1 MALLNAAHYLAAAG
15 LDVLMIDADLEA
27 PGLTL
32 AHKRG
37 RRKPAQGFIALY
49 EECRG
54 FIESGAEPEKAP
66 HKLAGYLHSLTVKTP
81 PLPGVERP
89 GRLALLPAHPSDTSP
104 DAYLRQLSELSIR
117 EVVGKGIAVYVAEV
131 IRARVREEGFDYAL
145 IDSRTGWSEAAGFCV
160 LGLADALA
168 VVSGLNEQ
176 NLLGTKDFLEF
187 VAGREDEAP
196 KPVLRVLS
204 PVPTAE
210 EELKEK
216 RFRRARELLGGE
228 AAVQIPYHPR
238 IALIEEPF
246 VVTQPDHHVTEQ
258 YRKAAR
264 AVLGLVGDD
273 PATQLREAAR
283 LISEDE
289 VAEALDR
296 LRRACPFT
304 KNEVIQALRLV
315 TTEVLRA
322 RGGAPAWGDDAFLLL
337 TRLDP
342 KDNIAFLNWGGLLGK
357 LAQLTAQKDPK
368 AAQGLF
374 HQAFGKYQKATDIKT
389 DYHEAFYNWG
399 NLLGELAQLTA
410 QKDPKTAQDL
420 FHQTLDKYEKT
431 VGIKPDK
438 HEAFN
443 NWGYHIARLAQL
455 TAQKDPK
462 GAKELF
468 HQAFEM
474 YEKAIGIR
482 PDKHEAFDNWGN
494 SLGSLAKLIA
504 QKDSKGAQDLFREA
518 FEKHQKAVG
527 IKPDKHEAFYNWGND
542 LGSLAQIIAQKNP
555 KGAQELFHQAF
566 KKYQKAVGIKPDFQE
581 AFNNWGTDLTRL
593 AEMVWKDKRKTAERH
608 FRDAEKH
615 LCEALSLAPEE
626 DVYRKNLVITLNLWA
641 AKLEE
646 SGDARAA
653 EKKREEA
660 EGVSSTPAPDR
671 KKKKPKKR
679 PAKPRTVKK

>member
-1 MALLNAAHYLAAAG
+1 LRPSLSAPPPPQTTHFITFYSFKGGVGRTMALLNAAHYLAAAG

-54 FIESGAEPEKAP
+54 FIESGAEPDDAP
-66 HKLAGYLHSLTVKTP
+66 HKLKGYLHSLTVKTP

-187 VAGREDEAP
+187 VAGREGEAP
-196 KPVLRVLS
+196 KPVLRILS

-210 EELKEK
+210 EDLKEK

-264 AVLGLVGDD
+264 AVLALIGDD
-273 PATQLREAAR
+273 PETHLREATR
-283 LISEDE
+283 LVSEDKIE
-289 VAEALDR
+289 ESLSR
-296 LRRACPFT
+296 LRRACPFA
-304 KNEVIQALRLV
+304 KNEVIQVLRLV
-315 TTEVLRA
+315 ITQTILA
-322 RGGAPAWGDDAFLLL
+322 RGDVPPWGDDAFLLL

-342 KDNIAFLNWGGLLGK
+342 QD
-357 LAQLTAQKDPK
+357 
-368 AAQGLF
+368 
-374 HQAFGKYQKATDIKT
+374 DI
-389 DYHEAFYNWG
+389 
-399 NLLGELAQLTA
+399 
-410 QKDPKTAQDL
+410 
-420 FHQTLDKYEKT
+420 
-431 VGIKPDK
+431 
-438 HEAFN
+438 AFN
-443 NWGYHIARLAQL
+443 NWGNH
-455 TAQKDPK
+455 
-462 GAKELF
+462 
-468 HQAFEM
+468 
-474 YEKAIGIR
+474 
-482 PDKHEAFDNWGN
+482 
-494 SLGSLAKLIA
+494 
-504 QKDSKGAQDLFREA
+504 
-518 FEKHQKAVG
+518 
-527 IKPDKHEAFYNWGND
+527 
-542 LGSLAQIIAQKNP
+542 
-555 KGAQELFHQAF
+555 
-566 KKYQKAVGIKPDFQE
+566 
-581 AFNNWGTDLTRL
+581 LTRL
-593 AEMVWKDKRKTAERH
+593 AEMVWKDKRKTAEKY
-608 FRDAEKH
+608 FRDAEKR
-615 LCEALSLAPEE
+615 LREAVSLAPEKE
-626 DVYRKNLVITLNLWA
+626 AYRKNLVTMLKLWA
-641 AKLEE
+641 DKLEE
-646 SGDARAA
+646 SGDTRAA

-660 EGVSSTPAPDR
+660 EGVSSTPATNR
-671 KKKKPKKR
+671 KKKTPKKR